1 MKQVQL
7 CFGADGQPIA
17 QVIIP
22 SPTLG
27 RRREVF
33 ETVNRFLPDLANDL
47 EIEPN
52 GDGYVAVSLSVNPLA
67 ERDTLNRMLVVRWA
81 VQRLAEFAP
90 AIGFADLGDVQR
102 RLMH

>member
-1 MKQVQL
+1 MKQIQL

-33 ETVNRFLPDLANDL
+33 ETVNRYLPSLADDLA
-47 EIEPN
+47 IEPN
-52 GDGYVAVSLSVNPLA
+52 GDGYVAVSVSVNPLA
-67 ERDTLNRMLVVRWA
+67 EHDTLNRMLVVRWA

-90 AIGFADLGDVQR
+90 TIGFADLHAVQHR
-102 RLMH
+102 FVH